1 MNIFSI
7 IVIVIL
13 LIPFFLIVKLSV
25 ESNSINTP
33 KKRDNDP
40 DDLPPIPTDIL
51 LKQRAE
57 LKNTPVDVLDFAKK
71 TRRSV
76 QTRYFTVWFYDDTR
90 KWEIT
95 ATKDRSGNF
104 RGGIGR
110 YIGYKFSYDDVS
122 GLEVQMEDLGE
133 KISTF
138 SLVSRT
144 LVGNALMGDTGA
156 VVGGL
161 TAKENQYVREVNF
174 VVFQCRRSMPEI
186 VLPLCIGEC
195 KTSSTTYKNAL
206 ASAKSLEE
214 AFRLMNAK
222 D

>member
-1 MNIFSI
+1 MNMFSI
-7 IVIVIL
+7 IVVIII
-13 LIPFFLIVKLSV
+13 LIPFFLVVRLFL

-33 KKRDNDP
+33 QNRDNRP
-40 DDLPPIPTDIL
+40 EDLPQIPTDIL

-57 LKNTPVDVLDFAKK
+57 LKNSPVEVLDFAKK

-76 QTRYFTVWFYDDTR
+76 QTRYFTVWFYDDTH

-95 ATKDRSGNF
+95 SAKDRSGNF

-122 GLEVQMEDLGE
+122 GLEIQMEDLGE
-133 KISTF
+133 KTSTF

-144 LVGNALMGDTGA
+144 LVGNALMGDAGA
-156 VVGGL
+156 VIGGL

-206 ASAKSLEE
+206 ESAKRLEE